1 MANMESAADGDA
13 SLATALKKPR
23 VATAESVEATMHAA
37 IDSIESRFATT
48 GSAALAVMLAYA
60 RSSALLALP
69 PDASC
74 SHICK
79 IRAHMCHLV
88 NRQ

>member
-37 IDSIESRFATT
+37 IDSIESRFTTT
-48 GSAALAVMLAYA
+48 GRAALGTGATLRLPDGERFQFGDA
-60 RSSALLALP
+60 RS
-69 PDASC
+69 
-74 SHICK
+74 HG
-79 IRAHMCHLV
+79 
-88 NRQ
+88 